1 MKTAWVV
8 LEDGKIKQE
17 RTPALPAPE
26 LELEIGC
33 GNSLEIFNQIA
44 YAAGEETGRAE
55 LCPPGTNRAD
65 FRVRIG
71 RKDLF
76 RNDKL
81 FEGGLELM
89 RAAEEAGTEEGILSA
104 VFRMGGR
111 EIEEAW
117 NFSYHVFAKTAGGHM
132 DETE

>member
-1 MKTAWVV
+1 M
-8 LEDGKIKQE
+8 
-17 RTPALPAPE
+17 
-26 LELEIGC
+26 
-33 GNSLEIFNQIA
+33 
-44 YAAGEETGRAE
+44 GRAE

-104 VFRMGGR
+104 VFRMGGQ